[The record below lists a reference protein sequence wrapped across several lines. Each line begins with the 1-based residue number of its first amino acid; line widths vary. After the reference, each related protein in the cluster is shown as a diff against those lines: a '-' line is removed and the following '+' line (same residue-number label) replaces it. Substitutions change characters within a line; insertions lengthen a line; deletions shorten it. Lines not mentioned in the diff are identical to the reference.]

1 VKVDGRIARCR
12 YDFAVMGKTGAVRA
26 LLRRAFGLW
35 LIPAPNFCKTVL
47 DVSRKVARADGAG
60 IAYELYP

>member
-1 VKVDGRIARCR
+1 
-12 YDFAVMGKTGAVRA
+12 MGKTGAVRA